1 MSTDLSYYSD
11 MEEST
16 FDLGIYWAILKR
28 RRYQFL
34 IPAALISL
42 LSLLLAFG
50 LPAIYRSTATI
61 LIEQQDIP
69 RDLVKS
75 TVTGFASEQIQV
87 ITQRVM
93 TAENIAKVVEKYKL
107 YGQDGKSTKLL
118 QNEMVAN
125 FNDDVNLDLESADV
139 IDPRSGRPIQAT
151 IAFSLS
157 FENTD
162 PATAKGVATELV
174 DMYLNE
180 NLRSRSMQ
188 AAGASDFLKG
198 EADSLN
204 AELLVKEQQIAAFKE
219 SNGSAL
225 PELLQMNLTSLER
238 AQREL
243 SDVNQRIQDLQKRE
257 IELASNLSQLDPLAA
272 VNSSNSIISDT
283 DRLKA
288 LKAEYRKKSAV
299 YKDNHPD
306 VIRLR
311 SEIASLEASGNI
323 VESREDISYELA
335 LEKANLAELKRSYKS
350 DHPKVVASQRQI
362 NNLERRLATAPSAAD
377 AGRVISNNPAYLLLA
392 TQLKTTRSEINSL
405 SVKKVEV
412 VATIDRYQ
420 DLIQRSP
427 IVEQEYKA
435 LLRDYDIASRKY
447 QEIKTK
453 QREADLSK
461 SLEQGRM
468 GERFTV
474 IDPPALPSTPF
485 SPNRPAIAFLG
496 LLLAFGSGLGLVV
509 LMESMDSGIRGE
521 RALTSIMGAAP
532 LVVIPYL
539 RNSEDKKRVTRE
551 YRWIIFTLIALLML
565 ALLCIHFFFKPLDIV
580 WFTVLERLGLA

>member
-28 RRYQFL
+28 RRYQFI
-34 IPAALISL
+34 IPVALISL

-118 QNEMVAN
+118 QNELVAK

-180 NLRSRSMQ
+180 NLRTRSMQ

-204 AELLVKEQQIAAFKE
+204 AELLLKEQQIAAFKE

-225 PELLQMNLTSLER
+225 PELLQMNLTLLER
-238 AQREL
+238 AQREI
-243 SDVNQRIQDLQKRE
+243 SDVNQRIQELQKRE
-257 IELASNLSQLDPLAA
+257 IELASNLSQLDPMAA
-272 VNSSNSIISDT
+272 VGTSNAIISDT

-299 YKDNHPD
+299 YRENHPD

-323 VESREDISYELA
+323 VESREDIASELA
-335 LEKANLAELKRSYKS
+335 LERASLAELQRSYKS
-350 DHPKVVASQRQI
+350 DHPKVTASQRQI
-362 NNLERRLATAPSAAD
+362 DNLEKKLASAPSTA
-377 AGRVISNNPAYLLLA
+377 AGRVTSNNPAYLLLA
-392 TQLKTTRSEINSL
+392 TQLKTTRSEINGL
-405 SVKKVEV
+405 GVKKIEV
-412 VATIDRYQ
+412 AATIDRYQ

-435 LLRDYDIASRKY
+435 LLRDYDIANKKY

-509 LMESMDSGIRGE
+509 LMESMDSGLRGE

-539 RNSEDKKRVTRE
+539 RNSEDKQKVTRE
-551 YRWIIFTLIALLML
+551 YRWIIFTLLASLLL
-565 ALLCIHFFFKPLDIV
+565 ALLCIHFFLKPLDII
-580 WFTVLERLGLA
+580 WFTALERFGRA

>member
-405 SVKKVEV
+405 SVKKIEV
-412 VATIDRYQ
+412 VAAIDRYR

-580 WFTVLERLGLA
+580 WFIALERLGLA